1 MGIDYRFNEWRI
13 SGEKAESWSPMAYR
27 LINKNIDAEFL
38 NGFNIGHILYL
49 HHIKGLTAS
58 EIRRTSVGYG
68 NSTNIIKSVLKGFGS
83 QSGYESKESYK
94 IAMYMIEYQPEVL
107 KKMYGIKVETS

>member
-49 HHIKGLTAS
+49 HHIKGLTAL
-58 EIRRTSVGYG
+58 EIRKTSLGYG
-68 NSTNIIKSVLKGFGS
+68 IATNIIKSVLKGFGN
-83 QSGYESKESYK
+83 QSGYESKEAFK
-94 IAMYMIEYQPEVL
+94 IAMHMIEHEPEVMDR
-107 KKMYGIKVETS
+107 MYNIQVV